1 MLKILQARLQ
11 QYVKHEFP
19 DDQARLRKGRGT
31 RDQSANIRWI
41 IEKARKFQKNFWFIA
56 YAKAFDCVIH
66 NKLWKILHEMGIPDH
81 LTCPLRNM
89 HAGPEVTVRLDM
101 EKWTGSKLGKENVKA
116 VYCYLADLTYMQSTS
131 CEMPDWIKRKLES
144 RFQGEISIISDT
156 QMTVPLR
163 QKAKRSSRA
172 S

>member
-1 MLKILQARLQ
+1 MNCELPDVQAG
-11 QYVKHEFP
+11 
-19 DDQARLRKGRGT
+19 LRKGRGT

-116 VYCYLADLTYMQSTS
+116 IYCHPIYLTYMQSTS
-131 CEMPDWIKRKLES
+131 
-144 RFQGEISIISDT
+144 
-156 QMTVPLR
+156 
-163 QKAKRSSRA
+163 
-172 S
+172 